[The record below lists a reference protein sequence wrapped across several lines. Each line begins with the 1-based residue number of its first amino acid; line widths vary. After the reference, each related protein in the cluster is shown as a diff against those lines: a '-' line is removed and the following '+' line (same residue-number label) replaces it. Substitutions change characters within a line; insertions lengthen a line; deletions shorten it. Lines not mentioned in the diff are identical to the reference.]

1 MTAIFTKCL
10 FLAHFASFSLN
21 SNCIYSRPKPSVD
34 NGFGVFTLL
43 ARIAQLAEQLIC
55 NQQVTRSIRVAGSSL
70 FLFLVVSLY
79 NKRQQGQGI
88 AIIAVNFIQ
97 TKTSRI
103 KVNNKTGFR
112 RSGNGKNPR

>member
-1 MTAIFTKCL
+1 
-10 FLAHFASFSLN
+10 
-21 SNCIYSRPKPSVD
+21 
-34 NGFGVFTLL
+34 
-43 ARIAQLAEQLIC
+43 
-55 NQQVTRSIRVAGSSL
+55 
-70 FLFLVVSLY
+70 LFLVVSLY